1 MSILNLSLIVG
12 AGGFLGASARFL
24 LTQWIGAHTSPA
36 FPWSTFW
43 INLAGS
49 FALELLIGWSLKNPL
64 SPEWRFFLSTGICGG
79 FTTFSAFSA
88 ETLSLMQH
96 GAVGVAGAYIV
107 ASVLGGVL
115 AAALGYALLAR

>member
-1 MSILNLSLIVG
+1 MSISSLSLIVG

-24 LTQWIGAHTSPA
+24 ITQWIGAHTSPA

-43 INLAGS
+43 INLSGS
-49 FALELLIGWSLKNPL
+49 FALGLLIGWSLKNPL

-88 ETLSLMQH
+88 ESLSLMQH
-96 GAVGVAGAYIV
+96 GAYGVAAAYIA
-107 ASVLGGVL
+107 ASVLGGLL
-115 AAALGYALLAR
+115 AAGFGYALLAR

>member
-24 LTQWIGAHTSPA
+24 VSNWLGWHTSPA

-43 INLAGS
+43 INLVGS
-49 FALELLIGWSLKNPL
+49 FAIGLLIGWSLKNPM

-96 GAVGVAGAYIV
+96 GAYGVASAYIV
-107 ASVLGGVL
+107 ASVLGGL
-115 AAALGYALLAR
+115 FAAGIGYYLLAR